1 MKSFDD
7 LLKLADILLGENG
20 CPWDKKQTIF
30 TLQKHLIE
38 EAHEVIE
45 AIDSKD
51 YDHIKEEL
59 GDLLYSIIFIAK
71 VAEKEGKFSV
81 DELTDELYKKYVRRH
96 PHIFGEEKLE
106 TSEEV
111 VKAWDKI
118 KTTEK
123 KKKNTSSFPPTLPLL
138 LKAQKIIK
146 KLEKQSKIE
155 EILKEPPNDPEGE
168 IASRIFN
175 IIVDAEKEETN
186 VEDALRRYLDHLVKK
201 YEL

>member
-123 KKKNTSSFPPTLPLL
+123 KKNTSSFPPTLPLL

-155 EILKEPPNDPEGE
+155 EILKDKPKDPEGE
-168 IASRIFN
+168 IASKIFN

>member
-123 KKKNTSSFPPTLPLL
+123 KKKNTGSFPPTLPLL

-146 KLEKQSKIE
+146 KLPIEK
-155 EILKEPPNDPEGE
+155 
-168 IASRIFN
+168 IASQLKIN
-175 IIVDAEKEETN
+175 
-186 VEDALRRYLDHLVKK
+186 KK
-201 YEL
+201 YLINKLIKYFFPPRKKFPNEP